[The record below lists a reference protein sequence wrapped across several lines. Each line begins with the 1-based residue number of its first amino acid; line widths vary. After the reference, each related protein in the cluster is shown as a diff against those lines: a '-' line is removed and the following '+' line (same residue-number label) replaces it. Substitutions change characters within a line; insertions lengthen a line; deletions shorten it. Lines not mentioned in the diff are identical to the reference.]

1 MNFDFFGDFKHFIKN
16 LRITLCSNNTNG
28 GNIKVGS
35 INIGDNSSF
44 QQNVYCNGEA
54 APKIK
59 LTDDEQRALRIFT
72 RCKGGRYACNESGI
86 VEQVDWVELSD
97 PQDKDAFV
105 PSDPDF
111 LKIIGKLLSYGLIY
125 QDSQSSCYKC
135 TGKGRDFI
143 LTQTKR

>member
-1 MNFDFFGDFKHFIKN
+1 MNFDFFGKFKHFIKT
-16 LRITLCSNNTNG
+16 LRITLCSNNTNV

-35 INIGDNSSF
+35 HSSF
-44 QQNVYCNGEA
+44 QQNVYCNGEV

-72 RCKGGRYACNESGI
+72 QCEGGRYACNESGI
-86 VEQVDWVELSD
+86 VEQVDWVNLLNE
-97 PQDKDAFV
+97 QDKDAFA
-105 PSDPDF
+105 PSDPSF
-111 LKIIGKLLSYGLIY
+111 LQIIEKLLSYGLIY

>member
-16 LRITLCSNNTNG
+16 LRIKICSNNT
-28 GNIKVGS
+28 GNTKIGS

-59 LTDDEQRALRIFT
+59 LTDDEQRALKIFT

-97 PQDKDAFV
+97 PQDKDAFA

-111 LKIIGKLLSYGLIY
+111 LKIIEKLLSYGLIY

>member
-1 MNFDFFGDFKHFIKN
+1 MNFDFFGKFKHFIKT
-16 LRITLCSNNTNG
+16 LRITLCSNNTNV

-35 INIGDNSSF
+35 NSSF

-86 VEQVDWVELSD
+86 VEQVDWIELSD
-97 PQDKDAFV
+97 PQDKDAFA
-105 PSDPDF
+105 PSDPSF
-111 LKIIGKLLSYGLIY
+111 LQIIEKLLSYGLIY

>member
-1 MNFDFFGDFKHFIKN
+1 M
-16 LRITLCSNNTNG
+16 RITLCSNNTNV

-35 INIGDNSSF
+35 HSSF

-72 RCKGGRYACNESGI
+72 QCEGGRYACNESGI
-86 VEQVDWVELSD
+86 VEQVDWVNLLNE
-97 PQDKDAFV
+97 QDRDAFV

-125 QDSQSSCYKC
+125 QDSQSKCYKC
-135 TGKGRDFI
+135 SVKGRDFI

>member
-1 MNFDFFGDFKHFIKN
+1 MNFDFFGNFKHFIKN
-16 LRITLCSNNTNG
+16 LRIKICSNNT

-35 INIGDNSSF
+35 NNSF
-44 QQNVYCNGEA
+44 QQNVYYNGEP

-72 RCKGGRYACNESGI
+72 QCEGGRYACNESGI

-105 PSDPDF
+105 PSDPYF

-125 QDSQSSCYKC
+125 QDSQSKYYKC
-135 TGKGRDFI
+135 SGKGRDFI